1 MPDASALLISPN
13 RLSDPTAVV
22 RGLARRDLAVVWAH
36 SESEA
41 LDLLARE
48 SPQVV
53 LFDLATAFAGPE
65 QSAAGLQF
73 CQRLRFLTQ
82 VPILI
87 LGTPQERATVL
98 RALGLGIDAFLFKP
112 VDAELL
118 VAALSALRRR
128 QTLQREEP
136 PAVIRVR
143 DLEVDR
149 ERVEA
154 RLRGEPVALTPTE
167 FRILDCLA
175 RNLGSVVSARQL
187 LQEAQGY
194 PCTEREAQ
202 QIVKVHIRH
211 LRGKL
216 PPSADEQPYIA
227 NVRGF
232 GYLLERRIAQRAD
245 DPMNE
250 LTEHAADEAEA

>member
-1 MPDASALLISPN
+1 MPDSTALLISRN

-36 SESEA
+36 SEGEA
-41 LDLLARE
+41 FDLLARE
-48 SPQVV
+48 GPQVV
-53 LFDLATAFAGPE
+53 LLDLATANSGPDHGAE
-65 QSAAGLQF
+65 ALQL

-87 LGTPQERATVL
+87 LALPQERPTVL
-98 RALGLGIDAFLFKP
+98 RALGLGIDAFQFKP
-112 VDAELL
+112 IDAELL

-128 QTLQREEP
+128 QSLEREDLP
-136 PAVIRVR
+136 NAVRVR
-143 DLEVDR
+143 ELEIDR
-149 ERVEA
+149 ERVEV
-154 RLRGEPVALTPTE
+154 RLRGEAVPLTPTE

-216 PPSADEQPYIA
+216 SPHDEEQSYIA

-232 GYLLERRIAQRAD
+232 GYLLERRTSPRAD
-245 DPMNE
+245 DPIVQFTDHSAE
-250 LTEHAADEAEA
+250 EA

>member
-1 MPDASALLISPN
+1 MADATALLISRN
-13 RLSDPTAVV
+13 RLTDPAAVV

-36 SESEA
+36 SEPEA

-48 SPQVV
+48 SPQV
-53 LFDLATAFAGPE
+53 LLLDLATASSGPDH
-65 QSAAGLQF
+65 SAEALQL

-87 LGTPQERATVL
+87 LGTPQDRTTVL

-112 VDAELL
+112 IDAELL
-118 VAALSALRRR
+118 VAALTALRRR

-136 PAVIRVR
+136 PPIVRVR

-149 ERVEA
+149 ERVEV

-216 PPSADEQPYIA
+216 PTLPNEQAYIA

-232 GYLLERRIAQRAD
+232 GYLLERRSSPRAD
-245 DPMNE
+245 DPMVE
-250 LTEHAADEAEA
+250 LTGDAAEDGDA

>member
-1 MPDASALLISPN
+1 MPDATALLISRN
-13 RLSDPTAVV
+13 RLADPTAVV

-36 SESEA
+36 SEPEA

-48 SPQVV
+48 SPHVV
-53 LFDLATAFAGPE
+53 LLDLATASTGPDH
-65 QSAAGLQF
+65 SAEALQF

-87 LGTPQERATVL
+87 LGAPQERATVL

-112 VDAELL
+112 IDAELL
-118 VAALSALRRR
+118 VAALTALRRR
-128 QTLQREEP
+128 PTLERDEP
-136 PAVIRVR
+136 PSVVRVR

-149 ERVEA
+149 ERVEV
-154 RLRGEPVALTPTE
+154 RLRGDAVALTPTE

-216 PPSADEQPYIA
+216 PPPDGEQSYI
-227 NVRGF
+227 
-232 GYLLERRIAQRAD
+232 
-245 DPMNE
+245 
-250 LTEHAADEAEA
+250 

>member
-1 MPDASALLISPN
+1 MPEATALLISHN
-13 RLSDPTAVV
+13 RLADPTGVV
-22 RGLARRDLAVVWAH
+22 RGLARRDLAVVWAN
-36 SESEA
+36 SEPEA
-41 LDLLARE
+41 LDLLSRE
-48 SPQVV
+48 TPQVV
-53 LFDLATAFAGPE
+53 LLDLMTAGGGTERGTDALP
-65 QSAAGLQF
+65 L

-82 VPILI
+82 VPILV
-87 LGTPQERATVL
+87 LGTAQDRGTIL

-112 VDAELL
+112 IDAELL
-118 VAALSALRRR
+118 VAALTALRRR
-128 QTLQREEP
+128 QAREQEDP
-136 PAVIRVR
+136 PTSVRVR
-143 DLEVDR
+143 ELEVDR
-149 ERVEA
+149 ERVEV
-154 RLRGEPVALTPTE
+154 RLHGQVVPLTPTE

-216 PPSADEQPYIA
+216 QPLPEEQSYIA

-232 GYLLERRIAQRAD
+232 GYLLERRGAPRAD
-245 DPMNE
+245 DPMVD
-250 LTEHAADEAEA
+250 LTDHSGDEA